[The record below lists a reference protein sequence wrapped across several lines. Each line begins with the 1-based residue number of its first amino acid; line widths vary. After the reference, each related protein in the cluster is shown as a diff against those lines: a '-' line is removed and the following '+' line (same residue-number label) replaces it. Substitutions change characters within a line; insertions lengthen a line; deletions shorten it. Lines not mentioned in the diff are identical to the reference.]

1 MGGVG
6 GRWEIRYVR
15 SLQRTAVGERIMGM
29 LNCDETRGASYPV
42 ARGAD
47 ECFNVM
53 LPTISFTALAALG
66 RRTGE
71 MQSRRERLLLEREK
85 KKGERS
91 AFHPMGGGGV
101 IVGCYNACNTSPGKA
116 RWVFMGGRQKYSNTC
131 AAPCTPARFR

>member
-1 MGGVG
+1 MGRVG

-71 MQSRRERLLLEREK
+71 MQSRREKAFVGERKKKREK
-85 KKGERS
+85 DQR
-91 AFHPMGGGGV
+91 V
-101 IVGCYNACNTSPGKA
+101 IPWGAEG
-116 RWVFMGGRQKYSNTC
+116 
-131 AAPCTPARFR
+131 

>member
-1 MGGVG
+1 
-6 GRWEIRYVR
+6 
-15 SLQRTAVGERIMGM
+15 MGM

-71 MQSRRERLLLEREK
+71 MQSRREKAFVGERK
-85 KKGERS
+85 KKGRKIS
-91 AFHPMGGGGV
+91 VCHPMGGGGV

-116 RWVFMGGRQKYSNTC
+116 RWVFTGGRQKYSDTC
-131 AAPCTPARFR
+131 AAPCTPARLR